1 MCYVSWA
8 LGQESPASLDI
19 WGMEDRGLYEIHVVT
34 QHHCFCH
41 SAEMVPKH
49 KCVCLWRFLR
59 VGLLSVDRVP
69 FSNNGFN
76 WPCNVG
82 GC

>member
-1 MCYVSWA
+1 MSLGPWA
-8 LGQESPASLDI
+8 KSPLQALTSGVWKTEDCMRLMLSLNTTASA
-19 WGMEDRGLYEIHVVT
+19 T
-34 QHHCFCH
+34 
-41 SAEMVPKH
+41 AEMVPKH
-49 KCVCLWRFLR
+49 KCVYLWRFLR